1 MPTCNWSIQVC
12 YLQISLAQL
21 TFHPQE
27 HLIISKVPFGMLLML
42 RVVFGLH
49 VQGNRQMG

>member
-1 MPTCNWSIQVC
+1 MPTCLRSIQVC

-21 TFHPQE
+21 TFRPQK
-27 HLIISKVPFGMLLML
+27 HLIIFEGPFGMMIML

-49 VQGNRQMG
+49 VEATVR